1 MRIIPVQFLTKQTA
15 TLKGLNESRVRIYE
29 QIETSLSELEENHN
43 KLTEES
49 AWEKVKIKRWVSV
62 SLHYLMSLLIFSL
75 SVTVETLENRCDE
88 LQKHLEEAETR
99 MRNRKEK
106 RRSQRGSRQCVFR
119 SFSRVL
125 EFCIWRITIQ
135 QI

>member
-49 AWEKVKIKRWVSV
+49 AWEKVKIKRWVIV
-62 SLHYLMSLLIFSL
+62 SLQFSVNLYIFSL
-75 SVTVETLENRCDE
+75 RVTVETLENRCEE

-99 MRNRKEK
+99 MRDRKEK
-106 RRSQRGSRQCVFR
+106 RRSFLLVDQEDGNCSVR
-119 SFSRVL
+119 
-125 EFCIWRITIQ
+125 
-135 QI
+135 